1 MAEKGILF
9 NTEMI
14 RAIMDGRKT
23 QTRRPIRPQPM
34 GRLCYSMAGSNA
46 GKWGYMTESCRKA
59 WGYSVDDILRDPTK
73 EDLEKHWTPP
83 CHTDDLLYVRETWFY
98 ESHMEDLTAGE
109 PDLPSGRYKH
119 RYVYYADQPDYPVNV
134 GVGATGWRPSI
145 HMPKEAARIWL
156 KVTNVSVQ
164 RLKEITDEDAIAEG
178 FEADETFKAHERFAM
193 TWNSVYGFTKAVNGW
208 RMSSPENWGSNPWVW
223 VISFEQIGREAG
235 K

>member
-46 GKWGYMTESCRKA
+46 GKWGYMTEICRKA
-59 WGYSVDDILRDPTK
+59 WGYSGDDILQDPTK
-73 EDLEKHWTPP
+73 EDLEKRWTPP

-98 ESHMEDLTAGE
+98 ESHMEDLTDGE

-156 KVTNVSVQ
+156 KVKNVSVQ

-223 VISFEQIGREAG
+223 VISFEQIDREAE

>member
-46 GKWGYMTESCRKA
+46 GKWGYMTEICRKA
-59 WGYSVDDILRDPTK
+59 WGYSGDDILRDPTK
-73 EDLEKHWTPP
+73 EDLEKRWTPL

-98 ESHMEDLTAGE
+98 ESHMEDLTDGE

-223 VISFEQIGREAG
+223 VISFEQIDREAG

>member
-14 RAIMDGRKT
+14 RAIIDGRKT

-46 GKWGYMTESCRKA
+46 GKWGYMTEICRRA
-59 WGYSVDDILRDPTK
+59 WGYSGDDILQNPTK
-73 EDLEKHWTPP
+73 EDLEERWTPP

-134 GVGATGWRPSI
+134 GAGATGWRPSI

-223 VISFEQIGREAG
+223 VISFEQIKREAG
-235 K
+235 R